1 MEDEV
6 RYVIEGGVLPTTKVG
21 SLEFPKGS
29 KEAQRCV
36 DIGAILKDYSARA
49 ASRPLSVAV
58 FGPPG
63 SGKSRCVEEI
73 AGSLKPTLETPAIA
87 TSVGKK
93 NNVGSTLNLEVG
105 AAKFDELVVI
115 NISQLANTD
124 DLATAIK
131 NGVDQKQDLI
141 PILFFDEFD
150 APLAGVSLG
159 WLRWFLAPMQDGK
172 IMVGGEAIKFGKAV
186 FMFAG
191 GTATS
196 LAEFEERAALDKVA
210 FREKKVPDFISR
222 LRGFIDIQG
231 INNRD
236 SEQKVRRALLL
247 RYLLKKRWPNQ
258 SSSARFPIDEGLVNS
273 LLSTVHFLHGVRSM
287 EALLDMSKLDD
298 GKVELPEPQLR
309 KLHLSRGVLDGKL
322 VGVSAGLKEVGVSAG
337 LKEADHLLG
346 KLTGALLR
354 DGAKLAYGGDFAPDG
369 TLDQILR
376 AAKGVPDDLFD
387 STDKRIRNYL
397 GIPSYLGHPVKSAQQ
412 EHSNIIEF
420 FNLKTLSS
428 QEIKDL
434 NLRDNEWFPARPRN
448 KSETYQANHH
458 LAWAI
463 SLFRMRVRLTHDID
477 ALIVFGGKD
486 GESWGRFPG
495 IAEEVMLALAFGKPI
510 YIMGGV
516 GGAASAVGKLLGLG
530 DTIANP
536 DECLN
541 EVKPMS
547 ALCPPRFRRA
557 FAVPD
562 HQLPETIEEM
572 RDYFFQHSLTTKAW
586 PWNGLEPADN
596 RELFCADVSSEPA
609 RCVDIIVKGLSRL
622 EWKRPLSRQ
631 EY

>member
-6 RYVIEGGVLPTTKVG
+6 RYVIEGGDLPTTKVG
-21 SLEFPKGS
+21 TLEFPKGS

-36 DIGAILKDYSARA
+36 DIGAILEDYSARD

-63 SGKSRCVEEI
+63 SGKSRCVKEI
-73 AGSLKPTLETPAIA
+73 AGSLGHVKYDKLT
-87 TSVGKK
+87 
-93 NNVGSTLNLEVG
+93 
-105 AAKFDELVVI
+105 VI
-115 NISQLANTD
+115 NISQLSDTG
-124 DLATAIK
+124 DLARAIK
-131 NGVDQKQDLI
+131 KGVGQKKDLI

-150 APLAGVSLG
+150 APLSGISLG
-159 WLRWFLAPMQDGK
+159 WLRWFLAPMQDGE
-172 IMVGGEAIKFGKAV
+172 IMVDGEAIKFCKAV

-191 GTATS
+191 GTAPS
-196 LAEFEERAALDKVA
+196 LAEFEERAALDEVA
-210 FREKKVPDFISR
+210 FREKKVPDFVSR

-236 SEQKVRRALLL
+236 TEQKVRRALLL
-247 RYLLKKRWPNQ
+247 RHLLENRWPNL
-258 SSSARFPIDEGLVNS
+258 SSSAHFPIDEGLVGS

-287 EALLDMSKLDD
+287 EALLDMSKLDH
-298 GKVELPEPQLR
+298 GKIKLPEPQLT
-309 KLHLSRGVLDGKL
+309 KLHLSRGVLGGKL
-322 VGVSAGLKEVGVSAG
+322 VGVSAG

-346 KLTGALLR
+346 ELTGALLR
-354 DGAKLAYGGDFAPDG
+354 DGARLAYGGDFAPDG
-369 TLDQILR
+369 TLDQIIR
-376 AAKGVPDDLFD
+376 AAKRVPDDLLN
-387 STDKRIRNYL
+387 SSDKRIRNYL
-397 GIPSYLGHPVKSAQQ
+397 GIPSYFGDPVKSSQKA
-412 EHSNIIEF
+412 HSNIIEF

-434 NLRDNEWFPARPRN
+434 NLKDDEWFPARPRSE
-448 KSETYQANHH
+448 SETYQSNHH

-463 SLFRMRVRLTHDID
+463 SLFRMRVRLTHDIH

-495 IAEEVMLALAFGKPI
+495 IAEEVMLALAFGKPV

-541 EVKPMS
+541 EVKPMT

-557 FAVPD
+557 FAVPN
-562 HQLPETIEEM
+562 HQIPETIEEM

-586 PWNGLEPADN
+586 PWNGLSPEDN

-609 RCVDIIVKGLSRL
+609 RCVGIIVKGLSRL
-622 EWKRPLSRQ
+622 EWKRPPSRQ